1 MRPLD
6 GVRVLD
12 AATYVSGP
20 FAAMALA
27 DLGAEVV
34 KIETPRGDPF
44 RRFGLRR
51 NGLSLQF
58 AACNANKRI
67 VALDLKDS
75 ADAHRFRS
83 ELESADVLITNW
95 RPKVALRLGLDVA
108 AVRDR
113 HPRLVWARIS
123 GFGQTGPS
131 VDRPAFDAVL
141 QARSG
146 AIDTAVPDPKLMPGY
161 VADKV
166 AGLFTAQAV
175 VAALLHRNSTGS
187 GAIVDVSMLDA
198 LAYFHGPDLTAGDL
212 VIDSPERNVARHVR
226 AVRPIATKDGLVRGE
241 PRHRDAAH
249 APPWPPWD
257 IRNGPKAFATS
268 SEPVDMIAALYSLL
282 DQVLSSRTSAEWE
295 QIFAEADVPAS
306 SAVLNVMEH
315 FDDPQTRHNR
325 TYHEVADPVFGCIRR
340 VRHPALFDGEPAEVD
355 DLPVPMLPD

>member
-1 MRPLD
+1 MRPLS

-34 KIETPRGDPF
+34 KVETPRGDPF

-58 AACNANKRI
+58 AACNANKRS
-67 VALDLKDS
+67 VALDLKDPR
-75 ADAHRFRS
+75 DAERFRA
-83 ELESADVLITNW
+83 ELERGDVLITNW
-95 RPKVALRLGLDVA
+95 RPRVALRLGLDAA

-113 HPRLVWARIS
+113 YPRLVWARIS

-175 VAALLHRNSTGS
+175 LAALLQRSSKGTG
-187 GAIVDVSMLDA
+187 AVVDVAMLDS

-212 VIDSPERNVARHVR
+212 VMDLPERKVARHVR
-226 AVRPIATKDGLVRGE
+226 AVRPIATKDGWFVVSPVTRSQLSAALAAVDHPE
-241 PRHRDAAH
+241 WSESFRDV
-249 APPWPPWD
+249 
-257 IRNGPKAFATS
+257 
-268 SEPVDMIAALYSLL
+268 VDAVEMISKLYSLL
-282 DQVLSSRTSAEWE
+282 DEVLPNRTSAEWE
-295 QIFAEADVPAS
+295 QSFADADVPA

-315 FDDPQTRHNR
+315 FDDPQTLHNG
-325 TYHEVADPVFGCIRR
+325 TYHEFADPIFGRIRR